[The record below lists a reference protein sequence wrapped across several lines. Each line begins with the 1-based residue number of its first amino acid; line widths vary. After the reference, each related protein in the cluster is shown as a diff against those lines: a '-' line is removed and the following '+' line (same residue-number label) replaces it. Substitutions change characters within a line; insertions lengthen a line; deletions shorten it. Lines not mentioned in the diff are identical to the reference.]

1 MPVSS
6 ALPTPAQ
13 VTGHALLDGARM
25 GRRQYCL
32 WLLASGGT
40 LLDGFSIF
48 SLGVAMPLVTRHF
61 ALSPLMVGLIG
72 SALVLGAVFGA
83 AVGGAAA
90 DRFGRKP
97 AFLVDMAI
105 IAVGAAISAMA
116 DAPQWVLFGQFL
128 IGIGIGID
136 FPVSASY
143 VSETMPKNDRSRMV
157 VATIALQ
164 SVGLLFAAAVAIVT
178 LRQWSSPADWRVLIG
193 ATGAGAGL
201 FFLLRLWLP
210 ESPRWLAEHGRLE
223 EAGRIVSG
231 IVRGPVPPAAA
242 QPQAVSTP
250 AARIGGAA
258 AAGPRPLALL
268 FSRRY
273 RARTMLVS
281 VPWFLM
287 DIATYGV
294 GLFTPLILGAI
305 HISST
310 TGPLA
315 REFIDA
321 EGTAAIDVFLL
332 IGFLVGL
339 WAVPRFG
346 RIHMQ
351 VIGFVGMT
359 LGMLILAAAVLAG
372 GGAAAHIPIV
382 FAGFILFNLA
392 MNAGPN
398 ATTFALAPE
407 LFPTR
412 VRASASGFAAA
423 TAKTGATLG
432 IFVLPLVKE
441 YWGVA
446 AVLIMMAVVS
456 ALGATITAVLARE
469 VHEIPEG
476 RGLDEVAG

>member
-1 MPVSS
+1 
-6 ALPTPAQ
+6 
-13 VTGHALLDGARM
+13 M
-25 GRRQYCL
+25 GPRQYAI

-48 SLGVAMPLVTRHF
+48 SLGVAMPLLTSRF
-61 ALSPLMVGLIG
+61 ELTPLMVGLIG

-83 AVGGAAA
+83 ALGGPAA

-105 IAVGAAISAMA
+105 IAVGAAISAIA
-116 DAPQWVLFGQFL
+116 DAPLWVLAGQFL

-143 VSETMPKNDRSRMV
+143 VSETMPKNARSRMV

-164 SVGLLFAAAVAIVT
+164 SVGLLLAAAVAIVT
-178 LRQWSSPADWRVLIG
+178 LRQWSSPADWRVLIA
-193 ATGAGAGL
+193 ATGAGALL
-201 FFLLRLWLP
+201 FLLLRLWLP
-210 ESPRWLAEHGRLE
+210 ESPRWLAEHGRPD

-231 IVRGPVPPAAA
+231 IVHGPVPAAA
-242 QPQAVSTP
+242 RPQAP
-250 AARIGGAA
+250 IPPARIGNVAA
-258 AAGPRPLALL
+258 AAPRPLALL

-273 RARTMLVS
+273 RTRTMLVS

-294 GLFTPLILGAI
+294 GLFTPIILGAI
-305 HISST
+305 HISSAA

-315 REFIDA
+315 REFTDA
-321 EGTAAIDVFLL
+321 EGTAAIDLFLL

-351 VIGFVGMT
+351 VIGFAGMT

-423 TAKTGATLG
+423 TAKAGATLG

-441 YWGVA
+441 HWGVA